1 MTLTKKFVKA
11 KRSRKIPFLIVLFTS
26 FIIADLV
33 VNQSLSLLGIQ
44 VYYPHIP
51 FQEAFRDTAIEGGGI
66 IFKTVGLV
74 NVFLHSF
81 ILNGIAMLWFLNKFL
96 PLPLE
101 EETLRGRDIL
111 ESQQLSNFIDLHI
124 QMSQIQQ
131 EKKVGRR
138 KALWSIFKKRN
149 F

>member
-33 VNQSLSLLGIQ
+33 VNQSLSLLGIH

-51 FQEAFRDTAIEGGGI
+51 FQESFRDAAFEDGGI
-66 IFKTVGLV
+66 IFKTVGFI
-74 NVFLHSF
+74 NVYIHSF
-81 ILNGIAMLWFLNKFL
+81 VLNGILMLWFLNKFL
-96 PLPLE
+96 PLPPE

-124 QMSQIQQ
+124 QMTQIQQ
-131 EKKVGRR
+131 EKKTGRR